1 MMQDRAYIGRQ
12 PIMDLQQKIVA
23 YELYFRHSAEA
34 TTAIFED
41 SLQAC
46 NRVLVNTINDMG
58 TQWLLGD
65 KLAFLNISE
74 EMLHNELL
82 ELLPPAKTVLELETG
97 ITPSPAVLERCQF
110 LRRRGYRIA
119 FKDRGISLVGSPF
132 IDHADYAKID
142 MQAYTLDEVARRFLE
157 YQILDIIVVAEKV
170 EERAQYDACKAIGFH
185 LIQGFYFARTQTFTA
200 KVINPAFAAVLDLL
214 NMISRDADI
223 RDIENGFKRDAA
235 LSFKLLRYINSV
247 GFGLSCE
254 IQSLRHA
261 ITIIGT
267 KQLYRWLTL
276 LMITAG
282 EKSASP
288 ALMKTCITRGR
299 LTELLG
305 EGYFDKTGRD
315 NLFVTGVFSMLDLL
329 LEMPMER
336 VLEKV
341 DLPEAIQDALL
352 HRQGV
357 YGPFLQLAEA
367 CENQDSAQLMLL
379 ADSLQI
385 DPNKVNNSHIA
396 ALAWVEALGV

>member
-12 PIMDLQQKIVA
+12 PIMDLQQKIMA

-74 EMLHNELL
+74 EMLHSELL

-97 ITPSPAVLERCQF
+97 IAPSPAVLERCQF
-110 LRRRGYRIA
+110 LRRRGYRFA
-119 FKDRGISLVGSPF
+119 FKDRGVSLVGSPLV
-132 IDHADYAKID
+132 DHADYAKID
-142 MQAYTLDEVARRFLE
+142 MQAYTVDEAARRFLE

-170 EERAQYDACKAIGFH
+170 EERAQYEACKTIGFH

-223 RDIENGFKRDAA
+223 RNIENGFKRDAA

-305 EGYFDKTGRD
+305 EGYFDKMGRD

-341 DLPEAIQDALL
+341 DLPESIQDALL
-352 HRQGV
+352 HRQGI

-385 DPNKVNNSHIA
+385 DPNKVNDSHIA

>member
-1 MMQDRAYIGRQ
+1 
-12 PIMDLQQKIVA
+12 
-23 YELYFRHSAEA
+23 
-34 TTAIFED
+34 
-41 SLQAC
+41 
-46 NRVLVNTINDMG
+46 MG

-82 ELLPPAKTVLELETG
+82 ELLLPPAKTVLELETG

-214 NMISRDADI
+214 SADRRDADI

-235 LSFKLLRYINSV
+235 LSFKLLRYAPSV
-247 GFGLSCE
+247 SAYPAKSSRCAMPF
-254 IQSLRHA
+254 
-261 ITIIGT
+261 TIIGT

-282 EKSASP
+282 ESEGIASADENLHHPWP
-288 ALMKTCITRGR
+288 A
-299 LTELLG
+299 
-305 EGYFDKTGRD
+305 
-315 NLFVTGVFSMLDLL
+315 
-329 LEMPMER
+329 
-336 VLEKV
+336 
-341 DLPEAIQDALL
+341 
-352 HRQGV
+352 
-357 YGPFLQLAEA
+357 
-367 CENQDSAQLMLL
+367 
-379 ADSLQI
+379 
-385 DPNKVNNSHIA
+385 
-396 ALAWVEALGV
+396 